1 MTDKAFEWDRSVMMS
16 SVIPSAKRSHL
27 GSSPMF
33 SNGNTAIEELLLTAV
48 LAERTGAAERD
59 ITAAKERALAEI
71 RGVAADVATSISN
84 RLIGVSPPQSDIAA
98 AVDQVIAE
106 RAT

>member
-27 GSSPMF
+27 GSSPIF

-48 LAERTGAAERD
+48 LADCCHFMPRTIAPPPASRSM
-59 ITAAKERALAEI
+59 TAANPAKTRFLAPHLEEWVLLVFGTPSSFT
-71 RGVAADVATSISN
+71 R
-84 RLIGVSPPQSDIAA
+84 
-98 AVDQVIAE
+98 
-106 RAT
+106 